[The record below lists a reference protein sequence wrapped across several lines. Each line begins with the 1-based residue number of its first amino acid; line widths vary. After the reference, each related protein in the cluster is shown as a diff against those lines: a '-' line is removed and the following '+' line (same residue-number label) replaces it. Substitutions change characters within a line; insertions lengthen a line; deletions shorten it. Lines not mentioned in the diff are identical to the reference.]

1 MLVIAVQ
8 ANCLGI
14 PLPDS
19 SIRPATRNGNPADSN
34 SSPLTYAGV
43 IVRPTP
49 EDVTIKLFGPLEI
62 AIGDRQIG
70 IADLGGIR
78 PKQVLEILLA
88 ARGHPVSTD
97 RLADLL
103 WGHELPLDA
112 AGSLQTFISVLR
124 RHLSPDRK
132 WARALVVT
140 DPQAY
145 RFDTDLVTLDLDRF
159 DVLLERP
166 ARESPRVVRRRLE
179 HALSLV
185 RGEILDD
192 EPYAEWALEL
202 RRVYQARVLEAR
214 LDAAQMALAECD
226 YTAALRHAEKAIAM
240 DRFSDHGHRLA
251 MLALYALGRQ
261 HDALL
266 AFTQLRTVLDRDL
279 GLEPMPDTRALHSAI
294 LHQDDLASL
303 LPRLRQG
310 GGESQL
316 HDVPVVLLG
325 RVSER
330 ATLENVTRRGLDG
343 SFSLALVEGE
353 AGLGKSRLLDELVAS
368 LDGVRIGRSRCS
380 ELERHLPY
388 VPLATAIRDALR
400 DLMPEPGVLPALR
413 EILPE
418 LRLGTDDR
426 PFAQVDALEAL
437 VRLVEANAPLVLLLD
452 DLHWADASTL
462 GAVAYMQRRCA
473 ALPVAVVGTVRNEEV
488 TDSDPVRRL
497 APTAVV
503 RLEPLTARELAP
515 IGIPNLHERT
525 GGDPRFVAAAVR
537 GGGGGELEQ
546 TLSETLLRR
555 CRAEGTVACR
565 LLIWASVL
573 GESFD
578 PEEVSALSSVDPLLV
593 TEEFDR
599 LCARNILCVDGIRFR
614 FRYTIFRD
622 VLLHSVSPARRRI
635 MCERATSPQHG
646 EESGRTQPQAVPLAR

>member
-1 MLVIAVQ
+1 MIAVH

-19 SIRPATRNGNPADSN
+19 SIRPATRNGNPADSD

-43 IVRPTP
+43 MVRPTP
-49 EDVTIKLFGPLEI
+49 GDVMIRLFGPLEI

-70 IADLGGIR
+70 ITDLGGIR
-78 PKQVLEILLA
+78 PKHVLEILLA
-88 ARGHPVSTD
+88 ARGRPVSTD

-103 WGHELPLDA
+103 WGNELPLDA

-124 RHLSPDRK
+124 RHLSADRE

-166 ARESPRVVRRRLE
+166 ARESARVVRRRLE

-202 RRVYQARVLEAR
+202 RRIYQSRVLEVR

-226 YTAALRHAEKAIAM
+226 YTAALRHAEKAIGI

-266 AFTQLRTVLDRDL
+266 AFTQLRTVLDREL

-294 LHQDDLASL
+294 LRQDDLASL

-418 LRLGTDDR
+418 LRLGRDDR

-473 ALPVAVVGTVRNEEV
+473 ALPVAVVGTVRSEEV
-488 TDSDPVRRL
+488 TDTDPVRRL

-503 RLEPLTARELAP
+503 RLEPLTASELAP
-515 IGIPNLHERT
+515 LGIPNLYERT
-525 GGDPRFVAAAVR
+525 GGNPRFVAAAVR
-537 GGGGGELEQ
+537 GGGGGKLEQ
-546 TLSETLLRR
+546 TLSETLLAR
-555 CRAEGTVACR
+555 CRAEGAVACR

-578 PEEVSALSSVDPLLV
+578 PEEVSALSSVDPLMV
-593 TEEFDR
+593 VEEFDR
-599 LCARNILCVDGIRFR
+599 LCGRNILCVDGIRFR
-614 FRYTIFRD
+614 FRYTIFRN

-635 MCERATSPQHG
+635 MCERATSRQHG
-646 EESGRTQPQAVPLAR
+646 RESGRTQLHAVPLAR